1 MLFWL
6 KWVNAGDHIL
16 QGLNYI
22 KLKNSLKCD
31 NSIFDKGQLND

>member
-1 MLFWL
+1 MLFCR
-6 KWVNAGDHIL
+6 KWVNAGDHTL
-16 QGLNYI
+16 QGLSYT